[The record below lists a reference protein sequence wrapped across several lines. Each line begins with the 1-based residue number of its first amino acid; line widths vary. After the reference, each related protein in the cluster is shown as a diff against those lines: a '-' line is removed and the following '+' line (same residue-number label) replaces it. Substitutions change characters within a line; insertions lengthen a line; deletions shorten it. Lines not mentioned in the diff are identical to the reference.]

1 MPRVDQRSGF
11 WFYVFLVLMLFGG
24 ICAIGYWQSY
34 DIKCGG
40 FGAGRAWVWTRFPPQ
55 FECKV
60 GY

>member
-1 MPRVDQRSGF
+1 M
-11 WFYVFLVLMLFGG
+11 LVGG

-40 FGAGRAWVWTRFPPQ
+40 FGAGRVWVWTRFPPQ